1 MIDQFLSRFD
11 VAIRSYL
18 DQHHNL
24 PSIGACDRRQWLVV
38 VALALL
44 EPLHPAAS
52 KITPAAL
59 LLFSAPFQSLPP
71 SVGHALVKG
80 WPILPTFVL
89 LFVPLPLAIG
99 PFGGVLG
106 PFFLRGLPLNLGP
119 AFDLRRY
126 GRAR

>member
-1 MIDQFLSRFD
+1 D
-11 VAIRSYL
+11 VAIRSHL

-24 PSIGACDRRQWLVV
+24 PSIAACDRRQWLVV

-106 PFFLRGLPLNLGP
+106 VDTD
-119 AFDLRRY
+119 AFDDAVADA
-126 GRAR
+126 GGAGFVAGGDTEV

>member
-24 PSIGACDRRQWLVV
+24 SSIAAYDRRQWLVV

-44 EPLHPAAS
+44 EPLRPAAS
-52 KITPAAL
+52 KIAPAAL
-59 LLFSAPFQSLPP
+59 FLFSAPLQSLPV
-71 SVGHALVKG
+71 SVGHALIKG
-80 WPILPTFVL
+80 WPTLPTFVFL
-89 LFVPLPLAIG
+89 LVPLPLAIG

-106 PFFLRGLPLNLGP
+106 PFFLRGLPLSHGP

-126 GRAR
+126 GRVR